1 MTEALFKLTVSDAVR
16 RIKKYDRR
24 SRVFINTRLSD
35 ALSEEDVGAQQAPR
49 SKLHNLP
56 YSLKDEW
63 ETKILPT
70 TAGSWRHRE
79 RRGEVDCKA
88 YQVFKAAGA
97 VLLGKSNLS
106 DLGIPPEATSYV
118 GGATKNP
125 FDRRRS
131 AGGSSGGS
139 AAAVAFG
146 YSAFEWGADIGGS
159 IRLPAAF
166 CGILGLRLSSETWPI
181 TDFFPKAPPSLEWMN
196 GQGPFTHDTKQ
207 MRAVLEAAAPMRTGK
222 ERPFKLKGCVLY
234 EPDHGLW
241 RTFSRDVRR
250 HAQFAVD
257 GEALKGSKKLLKMS
271 RVRDHYAGIWGSNFE
286 ELLASDKSID
296 FNTGLRAAVSGLLFK
311 GRLGDKRIHPLTAE
325 LLLLMI
331 VGRYTLFTNRKAAMR
346 RADVIRDGFRDLWD
360 QGYLVIAPVCCYPPP
375 KIMQTNRN
383 TDIISATTPG
393 NIADS
398 TSLAVPFG
406 HFNVRGRKLPRS
418 LQIMG
423 PPGSEQLIL
432 NVADRLIQ
440 SRDKVKELRP
450 LKTPAQRFLESKK

>member
-1 MTEALFKLTVSDAVR
+1 MTDPLFALTVSDAVKR
-16 RIKKYDRR
+16 VKRYDRKTQ
-24 SRVFINTRLSD
+24 VFINTRLD
-35 ALSEEDVGAQQAPR
+35 EALRDEKNLNKQAKA
-49 SKLHNLP
+49 SKLFNLP

-70 TAGSWRHRE
+70 TAGSWRHRK
-79 RRGEVDCKA
+79 RRGAVNCKA
-88 YQVFKAAGA
+88 YELFKKAGA

-106 DLGIPPEATSYV
+106 DLGIPPEASSYV
-118 GGATKNP
+118 GGSTKNP
-125 FDRRRS
+125 FDSRRT

-166 CGILGLRLSSETWPI
+166 CGILGMRLSSQTWPI
-181 TDFFPKAPPSLEWMN
+181 TDFFPKNPPSLEWMN
-196 GQGPFTHDTKQ
+196 GQGPFTHSTDQ
-207 MRAVLEAAAPMRTGK
+207 MRAVLDVAAPMRTGT
-222 ERPFKLKGCVLY
+222 ERAFKLKGCVLY
-234 EPDHGLW
+234 EPDHGQWTSFL
-241 RTFSRDVRR
+241 RDVQP

-257 GEALKGSKKLLKMS
+257 GPVLKKSKKLLKMT
-271 RVRDHYAGIWGSNFE
+271 RVHDHYAAIWGSNFE
-286 ELLASDKSID
+286 ELLQSDKSID

-331 VGRYTLFTNRKAAMR
+331 VGRYTLFTNRKTAMR
-346 RADVIRDGFRDLWD
+346 RADAIRDGFRDLWD
-360 QGYLVIAPVCCYPPP
+360 QGYLVIAPVCCFPPP

-383 TDIISATTPG
+383 TDIISGTTPG
-393 NIADS
+393 NIADA
-398 TSLAVPFG
+398 TALAVPFG
-406 HFNVRGRKLPRS
+406 QFHVKGKALPRS

-423 PPGSEQLIL
+423 PPGSERLVL
-432 NVADRLIQ
+432 DVADRLIQ
-440 SRDKVKELRP
+440 SRDKVEELRP

>member
-1 MTEALFKLTVSDAVR
+1 MTGPLFDLSVSEAVR
-16 RIKKYDRR
+16 RIKRHDKKT
-24 SRVFINTRLSD
+24 RVFINTRLAE
-35 ALSEEDVGAQQAPR
+35 ALKEEKAHKKQPS
-49 SKLHNLP
+49 SKNLFNLP

-70 TAGSWRHRE
+70 TAGSWRHRK
-79 RRGEVDCKA
+79 RRGKVDCKA
-88 YQVFKAAGA
+88 YEVFKNAGA

-106 DLGIPPEATSYV
+106 DLGIPPEASSYV
-118 GGATKNP
+118 GGSTKNP
-125 FDRRRS
+125 FDFRRT

-166 CGILGLRLSSETWPI
+166 CGILGLRLSSQTWPI
-181 TDFFPKAPPSLEWMN
+181 TDFFPKNPPSLEWMN
-196 GQGPFTHDTKQ
+196 GQGPFTHTTAQ
-207 MRAVLEAAAPMRTGK
+207 MRAVLEAAAPMRTGTG
-222 ERPFKLKGCVLY
+222 RTFKLKGCVLY
-234 EPDHGLW
+234 QPDHGLW
-241 RTFSRDVRR
+241 KSFRDDVKA
-250 HAQFAVD
+250 HAEFAVD
-257 GEALKGSKKLLKMS
+257 GPALLKSKKLLKMT
-271 RVRDHYAGIWGSNFE
+271 RVRDHYAAIWGSNFE
-286 ELLASDKSID
+286 ELLESDKSID

-331 VGRYTLFTNRKAAMR
+331 VGRYTLFTNRKTAMR
-346 RADVIRDGFRDLWD
+346 RADAIRDGFRDLWD
-360 QGYLVIAPVCCYPPP
+360 QGYLVIAPVCCFPPP

-383 TDIISATTPG
+383 TDIISGTTPG

-398 TSLAVPFG
+398 TALAVPFG
-406 HFNVRGRKLPRS
+406 HFHVKGKRLPRA

-423 PPGSEQLIL
+423 PPGSEQLVL

-440 SRDKVKELRP
+440 SRDKVNELRP
-450 LKTPAQRFLESKK
+450 LKTPAERFIESKK